1 MRHKFGYPPDL
12 QSPRATMLYST
23 TNAETMT
30 VEVQQKSAEK
40 MEEIDQSFDL
50 VYMDPPFG
58 LQRDFKMLEKDGEEK
73 GFSDVWE
80 SFDDYVDWYAAIIDK
95 AWNKLNKNGWVYLH
109 NNFIGNALVLS
120 KVDPAIRNAFY
131 TNISWKRSGPKN
143 NIKNGWGNIVDSI
156 MVLRK
161 GNPFFQVEYT
171 DLDAKYEKNSFKNK
185 DEKGYYALAK
195 TTGEKSRPGR
205 IFEYK
210 GYNPGYGWRVS
221 EDMLIEM
228 DSCNLLHFG
237 KNTIYKKIYL
247 EDNKGVPVQNLW
259 DDVYF
264 ISRTES
270 NKRKYPTQK
279 PLKLLERIIKS
290 SCPEGGWVFDPFAG
304 SGTTAI
310 AAKLLN
316 RNCIT
321 CDVNP
326 QSIELVREAL
336 TAVN

>member
-1 MRHKFGYPPDL
+1 
-12 QSPRATMLYST
+12 
-23 TNAETMT
+23 MT
-30 VEVQQKSAEK
+30 IQIIQQSAEK
-40 MEEIDQSFDL
+40 MTEIDQSFDL
-50 VYMDPPFG
+50 IYMDPPFG
-58 LQRDFKMLEKDGEEK
+58 LQRDFKMLEQDGEEK
-73 GFSDVWE
+73 GFSDNWE
-80 SFDDYVDWYAAIIDK
+80 SFDDYILWYADIINS
-95 AWNKLNKNGWVYLH
+95 AWNKLNKDGWMYLH

-120 KVDPAIRNAFY
+120 HVNKNIRSAFY

-161 GNPFFQVEYT
+161 GNPYFDVEYT
-171 DLDAKYEKNSFKNK
+171 NLDAKYEKNSFQNK
-185 DEKGYYALAK
+185 DERGYYALAK

-205 IFEYK
+205 KFQFK
-210 GYNPGYGWRVS
+210 KYNPEYGWRVS

-228 DSCNLLHFG
+228 SNANLLHYG

-264 ISRTES
+264 ISRSET

-290 SCPEGGWVFDPFAG
+290 SCPKDGWVFDPFAG

-310 AAKLLN
+310 AAQFLG

-321 CDVNP
+321 SDINP
-326 QSIELVREAL
+326 QAIQLITEAIQNSVGIEAFM
-336 TAVN
+336 

>member
-1 MRHKFGYPPDL
+1 MTIQIL
-12 QSPRATMLYST
+12 Q
-23 TNAETMT
+23 
-30 VEVQQKSAEK
+30 QSAEK
-40 MEEIDQSFDL
+40 ITEIDQTFDL
-50 VYMDPPFG
+50 IYMDPPFG
-58 LQRDFKMLEKDGEEK
+58 LQRDFKMLEQNGEEK
-73 GFSDVWE
+73 GFSDNWE
-80 SFDDYVDWYAAIIDK
+80 SFDDYIVWYADIINKSYD
-95 AWNKLNKNGWVYLH
+95 KLNKDGWIYLH

-120 KVDPAIRNAFY
+120 QVDQKVRDSFY

-161 GNPFFQVEYT
+161 GNPYFEVEYT
-171 DLDAKYEKNSFKNK
+171 DLDQKYEKNSFKNK
-185 DEKGYYALAK
+185 DEKGFYALAK

-205 IFEYK
+205 KYEFK
-210 GYNPGYGWRVS
+210 GYSPEYGWRVS
-221 EDMLIEM
+221 EDMLVEM
-228 DSCNLLHFG
+228 DKDNLLHYG

-264 ISRTES
+264 ISRSES

-279 PLKLLERIIKS
+279 PLKLLERVIKS
-290 SCPEGGWVFDPFAG
+290 SCPENGWVLDPFAG

-310 AAKLLN
+310 ASQLLG

-321 CDVNP
+321 CDINP
-326 QSIELVREAL
+326 QSIQLVTKATQETTDIL
-336 TAVN
+336 SFIG

>member
-1 MRHKFGYPPDL
+1 MSIEVL
-12 QSPRATMLYST
+12 Q
-23 TNAETMT
+23 
-30 VEVQQKSAEK
+30 QSAEQ
-40 MEEIDQSFDL
+40 MNNINQTFDL
-50 VYMDPPFG
+50 IYMDPPFG
-58 LQRDFKMLEKDGEEK
+58 LQRDFKMLESNGEEK
-73 GFSDVWE
+73 GFSDTWN
-80 SFDDYVDWYAAIIDK
+80 SFDEYIDWYAKIINL
-95 AWNKLNKNGWVYLH
+95 AWNKMNKNSWMYLH

-120 KVDPAIRNAFY
+120 KIQEEIRNSFY

-161 GNPFFQVEYT
+161 GKPYFQVEYT
-171 DLDAKYEKNSFKNK
+171 DLDSKYEKNSFKNQ
-185 DEKGYYALAK
+185 DDKGFYALAK

-205 IFEYK
+205 MFTYK
-210 GYNPGYGWRVS
+210 DYTPTYGWRVS

-228 DSCNLLHFG
+228 DHHNLLHFG

-264 ISRTES
+264 ISRSET

-279 PLKLLERIIKS
+279 PLKLLERIILS
-290 SCPEGGWVFDPFAG
+290 SCPENGWIFDPFAG

-310 AAKLLN
+310 AAKLLG

-321 CDVNP
+321 CDVNE
-326 QSIELVREAL
+326 QSIQLVTSAIRELEENEVDA
-336 TAVN
+336 

>member
-1 MRHKFGYPPDL
+1 MTIEIL
-12 QSPRATMLYST
+12 Q
-23 TNAETMT
+23 
-30 VEVQQKSAEK
+30 QSAE
-40 MEEIDQSFDL
+40 EISTINQTFDL

-58 LQRDFKMLEKDGEEK
+58 LQRDFKMLEQDGEEK
-73 GFSDVWE
+73 GFSDTWE
-80 SFDDYVDWYAAIIDK
+80 SFDDYILWYAGIIDK
-95 AWNKLNKNGWVYLH
+95 AWDKLNKNAWMYLH

-120 KVDPAIRNAFY
+120 HVRPEIRDAFY

-156 MVLRK
+156 LVLRK
-161 GNPFFQVEYT
+161 GNPYFQVEYT
-171 DLDAKYEKNSFKNK
+171 DLDSKYEKNSFKNQ
-185 DEKGYYALAK
+185 DEKGFYALAK

-210 GYNPGYGWRVS
+210 GYKPDYGWRVS
-221 EDMLIEM
+221 EDMLKEM
-228 DSCNLLHFG
+228 DENNLLHFG

-264 ISRTES
+264 ISRSES

-290 SCPEGGWVFDPFAG
+290 SCPENGWVLDPFAG

-310 AAKLLN
+310 ASQLLG

-321 CDVNP
+321 CDINP
-326 QSIELVREAL
+326 QSIQLVTEAIQEVENPL
-336 TAVN
+336 ISAMN